1 MEVWKLGNRS
11 VRVRRR
17 RSRRDGKRM
26 EERKKERGRRKT
38 TERSE
43 RSKKWPW
50 AAGELIRRNDFS
62 RIAAADWVSM
72 ADWN

>member
-38 TERSE
+38 TA

-62 RIAAADWVSM
+62 WIAAADWVSM

>member
-1 MEVWKLGNRS
+1 MEIWKLGNRS
-11 VRVRRR
+11 ARVRRR

-26 EERKKERGRRKT
+26 DERKKERGRWKT
-38 TERSE
+38 TE

-50 AAGELIRRNDFS
+50 AAGELLRRNDFS